1 MIISGG
7 FNVYPREVEDAL
19 AAHPA
24 VSAAAV
30 YGVPHEKWGEAVTAA
45 VVLRAGS
52 SATAEELIAH
62 VKQRKGSVQTPKS
75 LRLLSKLPMTAIG
88 KIDRRRSA
96 GIRIRGSIDFGPS
109 SRWRPGG
116 AVM

>member
-1 MIISGG
+1 
-7 FNVYPREVEDAL
+7 VYPREVEDAL

-52 SATAEELIAH
+52 SATADELIAH
-62 VKQRKGSVQTPKS
+62 VKQRKGSVQAPKS
-75 LRLLSKLPMTAIG
+75 LHLLSELPMTAVG
-88 KIDRRRSA
+88 KIDKKALRRHQDQ
-96 GIRIRGSIDFGPS
+96 GEH
-109 SRWRPGG
+109 
-116 AVM
+116 